1 MENLELENLLN
12 EKTANEFGFKLK
24 SALLEKASGLCFVE
38 FFYKDG
44 TILTQDSRKKAE
56 EIIIE
61 FLPKG
66 FDYDIKFVK
75 NFVVNEAVYNY
86 INAFFKHNFPAI
98 LYEIKN
104 VDCEKEEKQVEIGIE
119 EKVADYVENRKVSKS
134 LEEALNKDFLAHIK
148 VEIKVDKDF
157 KEIEIIEEDLDFS
170 VFDPTDNDERII
182 EVSEVEPIIGDF
194 KDNLAF
200 YIKDK
205 KVPEESVVLCGK
217 ILYIK
222 EYAYQVKS
230 KKKEEN
236 KEQETVQEEKLNE
249 QEKSEETEKVENQ
262 EEHKNERKYFKFTI
276 EDFTGKLSCVFFA
289 NKNNIELMQKLEP
302 GNPIIVEGK
311 LEPDTY
317 SGGVSM
323 RVKNISKCIL
333 PETFEEKIVY
343 KTEPKNYRYVFPEKM
358 EVFAQADLFM
368 VENKPVDEFLLNNDV
383 VVFDFETTG
392 LKLDGSDKIIEIGAV
407 KVEKGKITEKFE
419 CFVNPEMHIPLD
431 ASKVH
436 GIYDKDVKDAFTYDQ
451 VLADFYKFTRNCYL
465 SGYNIKG
472 FDMLFLQHFGKLSGY
487 NFDNPLLDI
496 YPLAQKLVVGVK
508 NYKLGTIAEKLGV
521 LLDNAHR
528 AVYDTIA
535 TAEVM
540 IKLSE
545 IQPIKV

>member
-12 EKTANEFGFKLK
+12 QKTNNEFGFKLK
-24 SALLEKASGLCFVE
+24 SARLEKASSLCFVE

-44 TILTQDSRKKAE
+44 TILTTGKRVLAE
-56 EIIIE
+56 TVIKE

-66 FDYDIKFVK
+66 FDYEIKFIK
-75 NFVVNEAVYNY
+75 NFVVNEAVINY
-86 INAFFKHNFPAI
+86 VKDYFKHNFPAV
-98 LYEIKN
+98 LYDLKK
-104 VDCEKEEKQVEIGIE
+104 VDCETENKVITIAIE
-119 EKVADYVENRKVSKS
+119 EKLKDYVEARKVSKF
-134 LEEALNKDFLAHIK
+134 LEESLKKDFLAEIK
-148 VEIKVDKDF
+148 VEFVVDENF
-157 KEIEIIEEDLDFS
+157 QEIEIVEEVLDFEI
-170 VFDPTDNDERII
+170 FDPTDNDERVI
-182 EVSEVEPIIGDF
+182 EVSEVEPIIGEF

-205 KVPEESVVLCGK
+205 KTPEDSVVLCGK

-230 KKKEEN
+230 KKKEED
-236 KEQETVQEEKLNE
+236 KQDESS
-249 QEKSEETEKVENQ
+249 QEKSEEVVNNDNVQ

-289 NKNNIELMQKLEP
+289 NKNNLELVQKLEP
-302 GNPIIVEGK
+302 GNSVILEGK

-323 RVKNISKCIL
+323 RVKNISKCVL
-333 PETFEEKIVY
+333 PEEFQEKIVY
-343 KTEPKNYRYVFPEKM
+343 KTEPKNYRFVFPEKI
-358 EVFAQADLFM
+358 ETYAQSDLFM
-368 VENKPVDEFLLNNDV
+368 VDNKPVDEFLLNNNI

-419 CFVNPEMHIPLD
+419 CMVDPEMHIPLD
-431 ASKVH
+431 ASKIH
-436 GIYDKDVKDAFTYDQ
+436 GIYDKDVKGHHTYDQ

-487 NFDNPLLDI
+487 NFDNPLIDV
-496 YPLAQKLVVGVK
+496 YPIAQKLVVGVK
-508 NYKLGTIAEKLGV
+508 NYKLGTVAEKLGV

-535 TAEVM
+535 TAEVL

-545 IQPIKV
+545 ISPIKV